1 MAAQVAYCPRM
12 KDRMSDHAQS
22 DLIMQPHSLN
32 SLDGLDAMLNDNL
45 DKVLSFLSSGLGFH
59 ESTSVLSSNSD
70 ATCSTVKLHEHV
82 IGPCDWAV
90 AVVCVEC
97 MLKPILEIYKRRFR

>member
-45 DKVLSFLSSGLGFH
+45 DKVLSFLSSGLGF
-59 ESTSVLSSNSD
+59 TSPLMSCQ
-70 ATCSTVKLHEHV
+70 AIRMRL
-82 IGPCDWAV
+82 
-90 AVVCVEC
+90 VVQ
-97 MLKPILEIYKRRFR
+97 